1 MLFPNWASFFDMKS
15 QKSLL
20 LLLLVLFVTFMSIP
34 FLVPHTGV
42 LALFGLVPLLCLERI
57 ATMTGTRRVWL
68 WHYSAFLLWNL
79 VTTFWVCNATVGGG
93 IFAAMANA
101 LQMSVVFGLF
111 RWSRKVFTGAL
122 PYIFLALLWIAW
134 EKYYLTVA
142 QISWPWLVLGNSFAR
157 TISLAQWYEYFG
169 TLGGSLWIWACN
181 LGLFGIMVSLS
192 DGSWTR
198 FNVKAKSV
206 ALCSY
211 AAVLIAPMV
220 WSLSIYKNN
229 EKEQEKSLNVIAL
242 QPNIDPYH
250 KFQALSQSQ
259 QNVILLDLLDKA
271 LQGRD
276 SSASSMLLAVAPETF
291 TSDIV
296 TGDFDRSLTFRR
308 FRRYLSEYPG
318 VNMLFGASAY
328 SYYYTDEAPS
338 ANARRLDDGLWL
350 ESHNSAIMMDGIDNE
365 EIYHKSKLVVGVE
378 MTPYPAFF
386 TKIDDLL
393 GGVMGRNVGQEQ
405 VSLLHCENRDRDGNV
420 SESVPVGAVICYES
434 VYPEHCAE
442 YVKAGA
448 ELLAIITNDAWW
460 GDTPG
465 YKQHLSYASLRA
477 IETRRDIVRSA
488 NTGISAL
495 IDKYGNVVEST
506 EWWEPDYLNGKVNLN
521 DEVTFFVRQG
531 DIVGRFAVF
540 LSVLLL
546 LAVAVRSLIR
556 K

>member
-1 MLFPNWASFFDMKS
+1 
-15 QKSLL
+15 
-20 LLLLVLFVTFMSIP
+20 
-34 FLVPHTGV
+34 
-42 LALFGLVPLLCLERI
+42 
-57 ATMTGTRRVWL
+57 
-68 WHYSAFLLWNL
+68 
-79 VTTFWVCNATVGGG
+79 
-93 IFAAMANA
+93 
-101 LQMSVVFGLF
+101 
-111 RWSRKVFTGAL
+111 
-122 PYIFLALLWIAW
+122 
-134 EKYYLTVA
+134 
-142 QISWPWLVLGNSFAR
+142 
-157 TISLAQWYEYFG
+157 
-169 TLGGSLWIWACN
+169 
-181 LGLFGIMVSLS
+181 
-192 DGSWTR
+192 
-198 FNVKAKSV
+198 
-206 ALCSY
+206 
-211 AAVLIAPMV
+211 
-220 WSLSIYKNN
+220 
-229 EKEQEKSLNVIAL
+229 
-242 QPNIDPYH
+242 
-250 KFQALSQSQ
+250 
-259 QNVILLDLLDKA
+259 
-271 LQGRD
+271 
-276 SSASSMLLAVAPETF
+276 
-291 TSDIV
+291 
-296 TGDFDRSLTFRR
+296 
-308 FRRYLSEYPG
+308 
-318 VNMLFGASAY
+318 MLFGASAY

-386 TKIDDLL
+386 TKVDDLL

-405 VSLLHCENRDRDGNV
+405 VSLLHCENRDRYGNV
-420 SESVPVGAVICYES
+420 SESVPIGAVICYES